1 MKIIDRYIIRG
12 FIAPFLYCLFMFLFL
27 YIIIDL
33 FGHLDEIIKQGI
45 PFSVVK
51 TYYLSSLPL
60 IFVQATP
67 FAVLLA
73 TVFLLGNLN
82 RHNEIVALMASGIST
97 FRIIA
102 PLLLLAIFISAAVYF
117 VNDRLVP
124 ESLITSYTIKETK
137 LEKGQKEKT
146 DRLENITVFGKDGKL
161 FYARYYEIQNKILRD
176 VILLEH
182 DANQVLRRKITAEK
196 MEWLGS
202 KWRFYDCGIY
212 RFDKDGAILGEP
224 LVFKT
229 KILRFY
235 QKPEDL
241 LKHQTQPEFMN
252 YSQLKD
258 YIHVLSL
265 GSERTAKK
273 LLVDLHQ
280 KLALPFMSIVIM
292 LIGIPFA
299 LKRRRS
305 GAIMSMGISIG
316 IAIGFYG
323 VNAISIALGKG
334 GFLPPIVS
342 VWAANII
349 FGGLGIILIRKIRA

>member
-1 MKIIDRYIIRG
+1 MKIIDRYIVRG
-12 FIAPFLYCLFMFLFL
+12 FIAPFLYCLFIFLFL

-33 FGHLDEIIKQGI
+33 FGHLDEIIKQDI
-45 PFSVVK
+45 LFSVVK

-67 FAVLLA
+67 FAALLA

-82 RHNEIVALMASGIST
+82 RHNEIVALRASGINT
-97 FRIIA
+97 LRIIS
-102 PLLLLAIFISAAVYF
+102 PLLYLGILISIAVYF
-117 VNDRLVP
+117 VNERLVP
-124 ESLITSYTIKETK
+124 EASVTSNTIKEIK
-137 LEKGQKEKT
+137 FEKGQKEKT

-161 FYARYYEIQNKILRD
+161 FYARYYDIPNKTLSD
-176 VILLEH
+176 VIILEH

-196 MEWLGS
+196 MEWLGER
-202 KWRFYDCGIY
+202 WRFYDCGVY
-212 RFDKDGAILGEP
+212 RFDKDGAISGEP
-224 LVFKT
+224 LIFKT

-235 QKPEDL
+235 ERPEDL

-258 YIHVLSL
+258 YIRLLSL
-265 GSERTAKK
+265 GNQRSANK

-292 LIGIPFA
+292 LIGMPFA

-316 IAIGFYG
+316 IALSFYG

-334 GFLPPIVS
+334 GFLPSIV
-342 VWAANII
+342 AAWLANTI
-349 FGGLGIILIRKIRA
+349 FGVLGVTLIRKIRA

>member
-12 FIAPFLYCLFMFLFL
+12 FIAPFLYCLFIFLFL

-33 FGHLDEIIKQGI
+33 FGHLDDIIKQNI
-45 PFSVVK
+45 PSSVVW
-51 TYYLSSLPL
+51 TYYISSLPL
-60 IFVQATP
+60 IFVQTTP

-82 RHNEIVALMASGIST
+82 RHNEIVALRASGINT
-97 FRIIA
+97 LRIIA
-102 PLLLLAIFISAAVYF
+102 PLLLMSVLASAAVYF

-124 ESLITSYTIKETK
+124 GAAVLANTIKEIK
-137 LEKGQKEKT
+137 FEKGQKEKT
-146 DRLENITVFGKDGKL
+146 DRLENITVFGKDGKM
-161 FYARYYEIQNKILRD
+161 FYARYYDIQNKILQD
-176 VILLEH
+176 VIILEH
-182 DANQVLRRKITAEK
+182 DVNQVLRRKITAEK
-196 MEWLGS
+196 MEWLGNR
-202 KWRFYDCGIY
+202 WRFYDCVIY
-212 RFDKDGAILGEP
+212 RFDKDGAIIGEP

-235 QKPEDL
+235 EKPESL
-241 LKHQTQPEFMN
+241 LKHQTQLEFMN

-258 YIHVLSL
+258 YVRLLSF
-265 GSERTAKK
+265 GSERTANR

-299 LKRRRS
+299 LKRTRA

-316 IAIGFYG
+316 IAVSFYG
-323 VNAISIALGKG
+323 INAISIALGKG

-342 VWAANII
+342 AWAANII
-349 FGGLGIILIRKIRA
+349 FGGFGISLIKKIRA